1 MAKAKVS
8 VWDFLTGLP
17 IQGASVVLTYSNG
30 LFISSGTTDVNG
42 RWSYDMGNE
51 LANLKAA
58 AVKSPDYRIAGIQLP
73 DIEDVSVDVSGVIL
87 LIKDRR
93 VPNVED

>member
-1 MAKAKVS
+1 MAKAKIS
-8 VWDFLTGLP
+8 VWDFTTGLP
-17 IQGASVVLTYSNG
+17 IKDASVVLTYSNG

-58 AVKSPDYRIAGIQLP
+58 AVKSPDYAIAGIQLP
-73 DIEDVSVDVSGVIL
+73 DIEDAAVDVSGTIL
-87 LIKDRR
+87 LINTRSS
-93 VPNVED
+93 NEE